1 MKVSTNTGAGR
12 ESGCSVMNNSD
23 LQKSLEHEAQRI
35 EERIPMTEKATNKL
49 ANRLRQVMAEREFSN
64 THIAKALGVSS
75 SVISQFLNHKY
86 KGDTVTLANKVK
98 HYIDSITRKER
109 RSSGKPA
116 FVDTTVARRIGS
128 LISNTESFSDDEG
141 KIGIIIGD
149 GGHGK
154 SHCMRAYAKSN
165 KNTVYVELDDA
176 MSMRTVFGEI
186 AAQVG
191 LEGYGTLDS
200 ITRRLIDNL
209 RHRHIIIML
218 DECSGLSVGMLNKLR
233 QVIVVKSRCPL
244 ILAGNHGL
252 LNTINQPTTRR
263 GHESLD
269 QFTSRLM
276 AILNLDEVHTATGGG
291 DLYTLDDI
299 RKLYEYAGVKLV
311 GGAADALRKICRT
324 PRSGRLRTCSH
335 IISALHSS
343 GIVRRTKQITAKLII
358 DAIVELDLPVRVRL
372 PLDTYRKETA
382 DIETAVAATG

>member
-1 MKVSTNTGAGR
+1 
-12 ESGCSVMNNSD
+12 
-23 LQKSLEHEAQRI
+23 
-35 EERIPMTEKATNKL
+35 MTEKATNKL
-49 ANRLRQVMAEREFSN
+49 ADRLRRVMAERELSN
-64 THIAKALGVSS
+64 THIARALGVSS

-109 RSSGKPA
+109 RRSGKPA

-128 LISNTESFSDDEG
+128 LISNTESFSDEEG

-165 KNTVYVELDDA
+165 KNTIYIELDDA
-176 MSMRTVFGEI
+176 MAMRTVFGEI
-186 AAQVG
+186 SAEVG
-191 LEGYGTLDS
+191 LEGYGSLDS

-209 RHRHIIIML
+209 QHRHIIVML
-218 DECSGLSVGMLNKLR
+218 DECSGLSVSMLNKLR

-276 AILNLDEVHTATGGG
+276 AILNLDEIKVGRSG

-299 RKLYEYAGVKLV
+299 RKLYQYAGVKLV

-343 GIVRRTKQITAKLII
+343 GIVRRTKQITAQLII

-372 PLDTYRKETA
+372 PLDTYRKEAA
-382 DIETAVAATG
+382 DIKTAVAATG